1 VGDVDGFARRFAR
14 GKDILDDEHTIGGR
28 QTEAASQDQRRSTR
42 SLREDRSSAESA
54 CDLVSDDQSA
64 QGRRQDNGRFEMFQP
79 RRDSQSERRSVRRM
93 LKNQCRLEVTRTV
106 KPRRQLKMTFEIRT
120 GPPIQ
125 RDRVA
130 LFHLDRVVYDAAAV
144 PPVTATIITK
154 NESDAI
160 ADALKSLSWAD
171 EIIVVD
177 AESTDDT
184 VAIARQFTDRV
195 FVRPW
200 NGYVDQ
206 KNHAARLASHDWIF
220 SLDADERVP
229 VDLSSEI
236 RALLESEP
244 RASGYRMPRVS
255 FYLGRWMRTTDM
267 YPDYQLR
274 LYDRRKARWDGLH
287 VHESVKVDGDSIGY
301 LKSEL
306 QHYPYRDLS
315 EHLIRMDRY
324 TTLAA
329 KQMFEKGKRATR
341 LELLVHPPVAFLR
354 NYILKGGFRDGKAGL
369 VVSLVN
375 SYYVMLK
382 FAKLWE
388 LQRD

>member
-1 VGDVDGFARRFAR
+1 
-14 GKDILDDEHTIGGR
+14 
-28 QTEAASQDQRRSTR
+28 
-42 SLREDRSSAESA
+42 
-54 CDLVSDDQSA
+54 
-64 QGRRQDNGRFEMFQP
+64 
-79 RRDSQSERRSVRRM
+79 
-93 LKNQCRLEVTRTV
+93 
-106 KPRRQLKMTFEIRT
+106 
-120 GPPIQ
+120 
-125 RDRVA
+125 
-130 LFHLDRVVYDAAAV
+130 V
-144 PPVTATIITK
+144 PPVSAIVITK
-154 NESDAI
+154 NEADAI
-160 ADALKSLSWAD
+160 ADALTSLAWAD

-184 VAIARQFTDRV
+184 AAIARRFTERV
-195 FVRPW
+195 YQRPW
-200 NGYVDQ
+200 NGYVEQ
-206 KNHAARLASHDWIF
+206 KNHAASLATHDWIF

-229 VDLSSEI
+229 EDLSAEM
-236 RALLESEP
+236 RALLRTDP
-244 RASGYRMPRVS
+244 DARGYRMPRVS

-274 LYDRRKARWDGLH
+274 LYDKRHARWEGMH
-287 VHESVKVDGDSIGY
+287 VHESVKVANGRIGY

-329 KQMFEKGKRATR
+329 RQMFEKGKRATR
-341 LELLVHPPVAFLR
+341 LELLLHPPVAFAR
-354 NYILKGGFRDGKAGL
+354 NYILKGGFRDGKPGL
-369 VVSLVN
+369 IISLVN

>member
-1 VGDVDGFARRFAR
+1 
-14 GKDILDDEHTIGGR
+14 
-28 QTEAASQDQRRSTR
+28 
-42 SLREDRSSAESA
+42 
-54 CDLVSDDQSA
+54 
-64 QGRRQDNGRFEMFQP
+64 M
-79 RRDSQSERRSVRRM
+79 
-93 LKNQCRLEVTRTV
+93 
-106 KPRRQLKMTFEIRT
+106 
-120 GPPIQ
+120 
-125 RDRVA
+125 
-130 LFHLDRVVYDAAAV
+130 
-144 PPVTATIITK
+144 PPVTATVITK
-154 NESDAI
+154 NEADAI
-160 ADALKSLSWAD
+160 ADALKSLAWAD
-171 EIIVVD
+171 EIIVID

-195 FVRPW
+195 YVRAW

-206 KNHAARLASHDWIF
+206 KNYAASLASHDWIF
-220 SLDADERVP
+220 SLDADERVTP
-229 VDLSSEI
+229 ELSAEI
-236 RALLESEP
+236 HAVLSADP
-244 RASGYRMPRVS
+244 PQAGYRMPRVS

-274 LYDRRKARWDGLH
+274 LYDRRRARWDGLH
-287 VHESVKVDGDSIGY
+287 VHESIKVDGDAIGY
-301 LKSEL
+301 LTSEL

-329 KQMFEKGKRATR
+329 RQMFEKGKRATR
-341 LELLVHPPVAFLR
+341 LELLFHPPIAFFR

-369 VVSLVN
+369 IISLVN

>member
-1 VGDVDGFARRFAR
+1 
-14 GKDILDDEHTIGGR
+14 
-28 QTEAASQDQRRSTR
+28 
-42 SLREDRSSAESA
+42 
-54 CDLVSDDQSA
+54 
-64 QGRRQDNGRFEMFQP
+64 
-79 RRDSQSERRSVRRM
+79 
-93 LKNQCRLEVTRTV
+93 
-106 KPRRQLKMTFEIRT
+106 
-120 GPPIQ
+120 
-125 RDRVA
+125 
-130 LFHLDRVVYDAAAV
+130 V
-144 PPVTATIITK
+144 PPVSAIVITK
-154 NESDAI
+154 NEADAI
-160 ADALKSLSWAD
+160 ADALTSLAWAD

-184 VAIARQFTDRV
+184 AAIARRFTERV
-195 FVRPW
+195 YQRPW
-200 NGYVDQ
+200 NGYVEQ
-206 KNHAARLASHDWIF
+206 KNHAASLATHDWIF

-229 VDLSSEI
+229 EDLSAEM
-236 RALLESEP
+236 RALLRTDP
-244 RASGYRMPRVS
+244 DARGYRMPRVS

-274 LYDRRKARWDGLH
+274 LYDKRHARWEGMH
-287 VHESVKVDGDSIGY
+287 VHESVKVANGRIGY

-329 KQMFEKGKRATR
+329 RQMFEKGRRATR
-341 LELLVHPPVAFLR
+341 LELLLHPPVAFAR
-354 NYILKGGFRDGKAGL
+354 NYILKGGFRDGKPGL
-369 VVSLVN
+369 IISLVN

>member
-1 VGDVDGFARRFAR
+1 
-14 GKDILDDEHTIGGR
+14 
-28 QTEAASQDQRRSTR
+28 
-42 SLREDRSSAESA
+42 
-54 CDLVSDDQSA
+54 
-64 QGRRQDNGRFEMFQP
+64 
-79 RRDSQSERRSVRRM
+79 
-93 LKNQCRLEVTRTV
+93 
-106 KPRRQLKMTFEIRT
+106 
-120 GPPIQ
+120 
-125 RDRVA
+125 
-130 LFHLDRVVYDAAAV
+130 V

-154 NESDAI
+154 NEADAI

-171 EIIVVD
+171 EIVVVD

-200 NGYVDQ
+200 KGYVDQ
-206 KNHAARLASHDWIF
+206 KNHAASIATHDWIF

-229 VDLSSEI
+229 VDLSAEM
-236 RALLESEP
+236 RALLVADP
-244 RASGYRMPRVS
+244 KHAGYRMPRVS
-255 FYLGRWMRTTDM
+255 FYLGRWIRTTDM

-274 LYDRRKARWDGLH
+274 LYNRRKGRWDGLH
-287 VHESVKVDGDSIGY
+287 VHESVKVDDNSIGY
-301 LKSEL
+301 LKGEL

-315 EHLIRMDRY
+315 EHLVRMDRY

-329 KQMFEKGKRATR
+329 RQMFEKGKRATR
-341 LELLVHPPVAFLR
+341 VELLIHPPVAFLR
-354 NYILKGGFRDGKAGL
+354 NYVLKGGFRDGKAGL
-369 VVSLVN
+369 IVSMVN

>member
-1 VGDVDGFARRFAR
+1 
-14 GKDILDDEHTIGGR
+14 
-28 QTEAASQDQRRSTR
+28 
-42 SLREDRSSAESA
+42 
-54 CDLVSDDQSA
+54 
-64 QGRRQDNGRFEMFQP
+64 
-79 RRDSQSERRSVRRM
+79 
-93 LKNQCRLEVTRTV
+93 
-106 KPRRQLKMTFEIRT
+106 
-120 GPPIQ
+120 
-125 RDRVA
+125 
-130 LFHLDRVVYDAAAV
+130 V

-154 NESDAI
+154 NEADAI

-171 EIIVVD
+171 EIVVVD

-200 NGYVDQ
+200 KGYVDQ
-206 KNHAARLASHDWIF
+206 KNHAASIATHDWIF

-229 VDLSSEI
+229 VDLSAEM
-236 RALLESEP
+236 RALLVADP
-244 RASGYRMPRVS
+244 KHAGYRMPRVS
-255 FYLGRWMRTTDM
+255 FYLGRWIRTTDM

-274 LYDRRKARWDGLH
+274 LYNRRKGRWDGLH
-287 VHESVKVDGDSIGY
+287 VHESVKVDDNSIGY

-329 KQMFEKGKRATR
+329 RQMFEKGKRATR
-341 LELLVHPPVAFLR
+341 VELLIHPPVAFLR
-354 NYILKGGFRDGKAGL
+354 NYVLKGGFRDGKAGL
-369 VVSLVN
+369 IVSMVN

>member
-1 VGDVDGFARRFAR
+1 MA
-14 GKDILDDEHTIGGR
+14 
-28 QTEAASQDQRRSTR
+28 
-42 SLREDRSSAESA
+42 
-54 CDLVSDDQSA
+54 
-64 QGRRQDNGRFEMFQP
+64 
-79 RRDSQSERRSVRRM
+79 
-93 LKNQCRLEVTRTV
+93 
-106 KPRRQLKMTFEIRT
+106 FEIRP
-120 GPPIQ
+120 GSPIQ
-125 RDRVA
+125 RYCVV
-130 LFHLDRVVYDAAAV
+130 LFHADRVVYDAAAV

-154 NESDAI
+154 DEADAI

-171 EIIVVD
+171 EIVVVD

-184 VAIARQFTDRV
+184 VVIARQFTDRV
-195 FVRPW
+195 HVRQW
-200 NGYVDQ
+200 TGYVDQ
-206 KNHAARLASHDWIF
+206 KNYAASIATHDWIF

-229 VDLSSEI
+229 ADLSAEI
-236 RALLESEP
+236 RALLEKGP
-244 RASGYRMPRVS
+244 TQRGYRMPRVS

-287 VHESVKVDGDSIGY
+287 VHESVKVEDDSIGY

-329 KQMFEKGKRATR
+329 RQMFEKGRRATR
-341 LELLVHPPVAFLR
+341 LELLVHPPIAFLR

-369 VVSLVN
+369 IVSMVN